1 MANIESLKQY
11 IQSNEVINNELKKIL
26 NVAKEDKD
34 EVILNHL
41 ATIEKSFNPMLEELN
56 LRVDTL

>member
-34 EVILNHL
+34 EVMLIHL
-41 ATIEKSFNPMLEELN
+41 ATIEKSFNPMLEEIN
-56 LRVDTL
+56 LRVEAL